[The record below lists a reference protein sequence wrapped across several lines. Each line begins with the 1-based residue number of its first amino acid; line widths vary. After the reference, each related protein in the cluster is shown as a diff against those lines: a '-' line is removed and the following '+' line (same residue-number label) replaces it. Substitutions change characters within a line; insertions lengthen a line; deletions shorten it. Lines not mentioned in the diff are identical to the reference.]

1 MVWELNPVER
11 RDGVPTE
18 DEWSWLTVVPGKSR
32 VFGWDLHFRE
42 GWAEFVDVFGGG
54 VIEELSGL
62 ALLTVKP
69 DAVVGRRG
77 RRVVDY
83 LVGNGFVPV
92 GAARFGYT
100 RHSVREVWRYD
111 WDVYPVDRLR
121 FSSLWYAAND
131 VVLVVARDVRP
142 TPGVPATVRLG
153 ALKGVT
159 DPALNEWHHLRTVL
173 RPPNRVLNFV
183 HVADEPADVVR
194 ELAIFLDRPEL
205 RRLLDSV
212 REGADRTEQVLA
224 TIADLEA
231 EYPAHDLDVEAAL
244 DRMAPVIGA
253 QAKDRLSELIAG
265 NSKIRWDEFT
275 ALVPQNA
282 VDLWDVIVVAS
293 FVVPRE
299 RPV

>member
-1 MVWELNPVER
+1 MVWELDPAER
-11 RDGVPTE
+11 LDGVPSE
-18 DEWSWLTVVPGKSR
+18 DEWAWLTVVPGKPQ
-32 VFGWDLHFRE
+32 VFGRDLHFRE
-42 GWAEFVDVFGGG
+42 GWADFVDAFGEG
-54 VIEELSGL
+54 VVGAVSGL

-69 DAVVGRRG
+69 DAVVGRRL
-77 RRVVDY
+77 RRTVDY
-83 LVGNGFVPV
+83 LAGNGFVPV
-92 GAARFGYT
+92 GAVRFGYT
-100 RHSVREVWRYD
+100 RHSAREVWRYD

-131 VVLVVARDVRP
+131 VMLVVARDVRP
-142 TPGVPATVRLG
+142 TPGVPAAVRLG

-159 DPALNEWHHLRTVL
+159 DPALNQWHHLRTVL

-205 RRLLDSV
+205 TRLLGTI
-212 REGADRTEQVLA
+212 RESADRTEQVHA
-224 TIADLEA
+224 TIAELEA
-231 EYPAHDLDVEAAL
+231 DYPAHDLDVEAAL
-244 DRMAPVIGA
+244 DRMAPAIGA
-253 QAKDRLSELIAG
+253 EAQGRLSELIAS